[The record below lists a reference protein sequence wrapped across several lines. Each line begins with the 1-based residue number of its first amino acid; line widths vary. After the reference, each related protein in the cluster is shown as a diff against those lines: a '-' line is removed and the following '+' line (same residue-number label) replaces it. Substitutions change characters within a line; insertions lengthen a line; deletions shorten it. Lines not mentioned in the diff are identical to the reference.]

1 MTQEIDFFDQQYAGG
16 ERTET
21 ATQEKSK
28 TKQFLAEALPTEEM
42 KKYGI
47 SKPTRIVVR
56 GRVAK
61 W

>member
-1 MTQEIDFFDQQYAGG
+1 MTQDIDFFDNQYAGG
-16 ERTET
+16 KRTET
-21 ATQEKSK
+21 AAQEKSK
-28 TKQFLAEALPTEEM
+28 TKQFLAEALPTKDV

-61 W
+61 